1 LANVEVENCRLEHY
15 QSPKQIDIVTCR
27 AFASL
32 GNTLEKAR
40 HLMTPGTCLLALKG
54 RYPTAELAA
63 LPPDC
68 RALSVTEI
76 QVPGIDGERHLVE
89 IGTSAESVS
98 TIDPTIG

>member
-1 LANVEVENCRLEHY
+1 
-15 QSPKQIDIVTCR
+15 
-27 AFASL
+27 
-32 GNTLEKAR
+32 
-40 HLMTPGTCLLALKG
+40 MTPGTSLLALKG

-89 IGTSAESVS
+89 IGTSAESVP

>member
-1 LANVEVENCRLEHY
+1 
-15 QSPKQIDIVTCR
+15 
-27 AFASL
+27 
-32 GNTLEKAR
+32 
-40 HLMTPGTCLLALKG
+40 MTPGFSLLALKG
-54 RYPTAELAA
+54 RYPTAELVA